1 MIIDGTTPLPPD
13 SCNPSNEKCV
23 WEYEILGLIPM
34 GMINK
39 CIWMIVTLIVIVSI
53 IVCCLIAFIVVFIV
67 AQRHRSA
74 KRQRL
79 EGSLMR
85 SVDNPV

>member
-1 MIIDGTTPLPPD
+1 MIIDGSTPLPPQGY
-13 SCNPSNEKCV
+13 NPSNDKCV
-23 WEYEILGLIPM
+23 WEYEILGLIPI
-34 GMINK
+34 GMIEY
-39 CIWMIVTLIVIVSI
+39 CIWMIVTLIVIVSG

-67 AQRHRSA
+67 AQKHRSA

-85 SVDNPV
+85 SVDNAI